1 MEVDIVL
8 PAVPRLVLVG
18 EPGVE
23 GDRLLQVGALHPDS
37 RLRDSEIWL
46 TFSGD
51 FIFTCLNRL
60 NPVVPSRHLL
70 ESVGVGHLVDSLHP
84 HH

>member
-1 MEVDIVL
+1 MTCLLQWSHHCTSTSTVQSFRDEDFPYLDLLTPMEVDIVL

-37 RLRDSEIWL
+37 RLGDSEI
-46 TFSGD
+46 
-51 FIFTCLNRL
+51 
-60 NPVVPSRHLL
+60 
-70 ESVGVGHLVDSLHP
+70 
-84 HH
+84 